1 MIGCI
6 ATNLFI
12 NNNRNRHRHR
22 SGTFYSESHETVVAS
37 LSIGIFFLSNYFCF
51 CLAFAFADFVE
62 FHILNCTRSI
72 EIRRSRAHFKGNVCF
87 SKCISMGAFFFVFPP
102 FFLPYYIP
110 YICWNWINSGEFIS
124 FELHVFF
131 LFLFDIFS
139 LVWYRIL
146 KCDAISF

>member
-87 SKCISMGAFFFVFPP
+87 SKCISMGAFFFS
-102 FFLPYYIP
+102 FFLLFFSRTIYHIFAE
-110 YICWNWINSGEFIS
+110 I
-124 FELHVFF
+124 ELIRENLSLSSCMFF
-131 LFLFDIFS
+131 FCSCLIFS
-139 LVWYRIL
+139 LLFGIE
-146 KCDAISF
+146 F